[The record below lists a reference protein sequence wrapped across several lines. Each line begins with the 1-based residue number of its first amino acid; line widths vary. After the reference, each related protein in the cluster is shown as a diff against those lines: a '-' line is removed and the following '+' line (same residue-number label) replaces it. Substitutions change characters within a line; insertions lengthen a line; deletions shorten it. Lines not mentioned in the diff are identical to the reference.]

1 MKPDS
6 RMSALLVE
14 MLGSAAI
21 CGMAFATDR
30 LLDIRRRRHA
40 PV

>member
-1 MKPDS
+1 MKPES
-6 RMSALLVE
+6 RISALIVE

-30 LLDIRRRRHA
+30 LLGVRRRRHA
-40 PV
+40 SA